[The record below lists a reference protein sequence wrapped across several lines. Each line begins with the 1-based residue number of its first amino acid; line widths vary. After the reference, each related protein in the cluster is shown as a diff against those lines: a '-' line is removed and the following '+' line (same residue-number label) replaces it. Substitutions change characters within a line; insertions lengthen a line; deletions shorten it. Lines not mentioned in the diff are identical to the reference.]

1 MDIFLNT
8 CVVCNKRIL
17 ASKNLFCLECNG
29 LLPRTSFNFSK
40 TNIVSNKLSPFIRL
54 QAAGAFLYYN
64 QNEMVKQILWE
75 MKYNNH
81 QDLALEMGR
90 LAVSGQEKNFQESID
105 IIVPIPLHKSKMRLR
120 GYNQAAHF
128 ASGLQEL
135 TNIPMSTDILFRA
148 KQTTSQTQLDRQHRF
163 QNLEDAF
170 ATKDL
175 DTIRGKRV
183 LLVDDVVTT
192 GATLVSAG
200 LCILNADC
208 ASLSVY
214 TMASAFE
221 L

>member
-1 MDIFLNT
+1 MEIFLNT

-29 LLPRTSFNFSK
+29 LLPRTAFNFSK
-40 TNIVSNKLSPFIRL
+40 TNIVSDKLNPLIGL

-90 LAVSGQEKNFQESID
+90 LAARDLEKKFQESVD
-105 IIVPIPLHKSKMRLR
+105 VIVPIPLHKSKMRLR
-120 GYNQAAHF
+120 GYNQTVHF
-128 ASGLQEL
+128 ALGLQEL

-148 KQTTSQTQLDRQHRF
+148 KQTNSQTQLDREHRF
-163 QNLEDAF
+163 QNLDNAF
-170 ATKDL
+170 AIKDS
-175 DTIRGKRV
+175 DAIRGKRV

-200 LCILNADC
+200 LCILDAGC
-208 ASLSVY
+208 VGLSVY
-214 TMASAFE
+214 TMACAFE